1 MTLTVLDALFI
12 VLIVFT
18 SVIWTLIILI
28 LMRIFKI
35 LWPFTDLVDYY
46 EKIKKMTIAYFVAIN
61 ALRKNKNESK
71 EKKSEK

>member
-1 MTLTVLDALFI
+1 
-12 VLIVFT
+12 
-18 SVIWTLIILI
+18 
-28 LMRIFKI
+28 MRIFKI

>member
-18 SVIWTLIILI
+18 SVIGTLLVLI
-28 LMRIFKI
+28 LMRILKI
-35 LWPFTDLVDYY
+35 LWPFVDLAYYY
-46 EKIKKMTIAYFVAIN
+46 EKIKKMTISYFMAIN
-61 ALRKNKNESK
+61 ALRKNKKE

>member
-18 SVIWTLIILI
+18 SVIGTLIILI

-35 LWPFTDLVDYY
+35 LGPFTDLVDYY

>member
-1 MTLTVLDALFI
+1 MTLTVLDALYI

-46 EKIKKMTIAYFVAIN
+46 EKIKKMTISYFMAIN
-61 ALRKNKNESK
+61 ALRKNKKE